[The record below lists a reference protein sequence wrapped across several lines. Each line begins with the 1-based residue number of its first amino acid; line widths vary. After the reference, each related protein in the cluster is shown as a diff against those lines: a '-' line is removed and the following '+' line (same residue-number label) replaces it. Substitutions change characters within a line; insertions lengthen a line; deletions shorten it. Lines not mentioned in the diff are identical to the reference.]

1 MILGKNYIYL
11 VGEYAKNET
20 TASSNSRSKSIEQKV
35 IQYEKLSLPF
45 SPMLFIILFYATKEE
60 EKKQITLSKN
70 VIKLRM
76 ASRSHGF
83 RFSAF
88 GSLYS
93 KSLK

>member
-1 MILGKNYIYL
+1 MWNDVREKNYIYL

-83 RFSAF
+83 WF
-88 GSLYS
+88 
-93 KSLK
+93 

>member
-1 MILGKNYIYL
+1 MMLGKNYIYL

-83 RFSAF
+83 WF
-88 GSLYS
+88 
-93 KSLK
+93 

>member
-83 RFSAF
+83 WF
-88 GSLYS
+88 
-93 KSLK
+93 

>member
-45 SPMLFIILFYATKEE
+45 SPMLFIILFYAIAPKKKK
-60 EKKQITLSKN
+60 KKQITLSKN

-83 RFSAF
+83 WF
-88 GSLYS
+88 
-93 KSLK
+93 